1 MKTKLLLAAALVG
14 AATLSTVSSAQ
25 AGVHFG
31 FSFGLPLPP
40 LPVVTFAAPAPVVVA
55 PTYCAPAAVV
65 AAPACPGPDYIW
77 VPGYWNVVGHDRVWV
92 GGSWSHRPGY
102 VAYGRGYDYG
112 RGHDYG
118 RGYDN
123 DHGYDRDHGW
133 RR

>member
-31 FSFGLPLPP
+31 FSVGLP

-55 PTYCAPAAVV
+55 PQYCAPSVVV
-65 AAPACPGPDYIW
+65 ATPACPGPDYIW

-118 RGYDN
+118 
-123 DHGYDRDHGW
+123 HGYDRDHGW
-133 RR
+133 HR